1 MLEIL
6 QENKLYL
13 KLEKCTFEAWEVE
26 YLGLIVGCGTM
37 WIDPVKIKAVNKWP
51 KPKNKKQLQRFLGFC
66 NFYRRFIKN
75 YSKIARPLHDLIG
88 NKTWNWTKAQN
99 KAMEEL
105 QKSIYNEPVL
115 HIPIPGAPFRIEA
128 DSSDFA
134 NGAVLSQLID
144 NKWHPVAYCSEF
156 LTLTEQNYSIYNKEL
171 LAIMSS
177 LKE

>member
-1 MLEIL
+1 MR
-6 QENKLYL
+6 
-13 KLEKCTFEAWEVE
+13 
-26 YLGLIVGCGTM
+26 M
-37 WIDPVKIKAVNKWP
+37 DPVKIKAVNEWP

-75 YSKIARPLHDLIG
+75 YSKITRPLHDLTG
-88 NKTWNWTKAQN
+88 NKMWNWTEAQD

-105 QKSIYNEPVL
+105 QKSICNEPVL
-115 HIPIPGAPFRIEA
+115 RIPIPGAPFRIEA

-144 NKWHPVAYCSEF
+144 NKWHPVAYRSES
-156 LTLTEQNYSIYNKEL
+156 LTPTERNYSIYDKEL

-177 LKE
+177 LKEWRHYILGHPLLIQVYIDYQNILY